1 MKTKTFNE
9 PKELDEYFNINTKT
23 LDLLQFDLVVF
34 DFDFISSD
42 RTILAN
48 RLIANGKL
56 VAKKIYAL
64 QYLEV
69 KVVTTLELLVCPHRN
84 VQVFCQFGKGIQDYM
99 LDEVEK
105 RYLTKVLKPFL
116 TRTSIYDIKIIVAN
130 DGKHRQL
137 IIKIRSIDGITT
149 DLNFPLLK
157 DGQYEGV
164 PNNIPFTPEDLGL

>member
-1 MKTKTFNE
+1 MKVKTFNT
-9 PKELDEYFNINTKT
+9 PKELDEYFDIDTKT

-42 RTILAN
+42 RIILAN

-56 VAKKIYAL
+56 VAKRIYAL
-64 QYLEV
+64 QYLEA
-69 KVVTTLELLVCPHRN
+69 KAITTLELLVCPHRN
-84 VQVFCQFGKGIQDYM
+84 YRVICQFGKGIQDYM

-116 TRTSIYDIKIIVAN
+116 NKYDIKIAAAN

-137 IIKIRSIDGITT
+137 VIKIRSTDGIST
-149 DLNFPLLK
+149 DLDFPLLK
-157 DGQYEGV
+157 DGQYEGI
-164 PNNIPFTPEDLGL
+164 PNNIPFKPEDLGL

>member
-1 MKTKTFNE
+1 MKVKTFNV
-9 PKELDEYFNINTKT
+9 PKELDEYFDINTKT

-48 RLIANGKL
+48 ILIANGKL
-56 VAKKIYAL
+56 VAKRIYAL
-64 QYLEV
+64 QYLEA
-69 KVVTTLELLVCPHRN
+69 KEVVAHEILVCPHRN
-84 VQVFCQFGKGIQDYM
+84 VKFIYEFGKGIQDYM
-99 LDEVEK
+99 LDEIEK

-116 TRTSIYDIKIIVAN
+116 ISAYDIKIVVAN

-137 IIKIRSIDGITT
+137 VIKIISINGIIT

-157 DGQYEGV
+157 DGQYEGI
-164 PNNIPFTPEDLGL
+164 PNNIPFKPEDLGL

>member
-1 MKTKTFNE
+1 MKTKTFNT
-9 PKELDEYFNINTKT
+9 PKELDEYFDINTKT

-56 VAKKIYAL
+56 VAKRIYAL
-64 QYLEV
+64 QYLEA
-69 KVVTTLELLVCPHRN
+69 KAVTTLELLVCPHRN
-84 VQVFCQFGKGIQDYM
+84 VQVFCRFGKGIQDYM

-116 TRTSIYDIKIIVAN
+116 ISTYNIKIIVAN

-137 IIKIRSIDGITT
+137 VIKIRSIDRITT

>member
-1 MKTKTFNE
+1 MKTKTFNT
-9 PKELDEYFNINTKT
+9 PNELDEYFDINTKT

-48 RLIANGKL
+48 RLIVNGKL
-56 VAKKIYAL
+56 VAKRIYAL
-64 QYLEV
+64 QYLEAKEV
-69 KVVTTLELLVCPHRN
+69 IAHKILVCPHRN
-84 VQVFCQFGKGIQDYM
+84 IKSIYEFGKGIQDYM

-116 TRTSIYDIKIIVAN
+116 ISTYDIKIVIAN

-137 IIKIRSIDGITT
+137 VIKIRSIDGIIT

-164 PNNIPFTPEDLGL
+164 LNNIPFKPEDLGL